1 MKKITIL
8 IVISLL
14 GYNSVYFK
22 KLSELNNNTTQKF
35 DFKKYT
41 DSLYYQGI
49 LKNDT
54 IVNLDVLLSDLNTN
68 KEAAF
73 NKYGNKLSIGN
84 SAYFMVK
91 ISGEITAKTNEGFT
105 LKTDNGQS
113 YPIDSKFIFG
123 NSIRDASK
131 LVKLTDFKTNTEFN
145 QISESLNNLV
155 REDVLPKKSQD
166 INIGDKII
174 GKGVISQSKKE
185 NLPIKITLVAIE
197 KP

>member
-1 MKKITIL
+1 MKKI
-8 IVISLL
+8 VIIIIIGLF

-22 KLSELNNNTTQKF
+22 KLSELNNNAIQKF
-35 DFKKYT
+35 DFTKYT
-41 DSLYYQGI
+41 DSLYHQGI

-54 IVNLDVLLSDLNTN
+54 IINLNALLSELSTN

-84 SAYFMVK
+84 SAHFMVK
-91 ISGEITAKTNEGFT
+91 ISGEIAAKTNEGFT
-105 LKTDNGQS
+105 LKTDNGQNYS
-113 YPIDSKFIFG
+113 IDSKFIFG
-123 NSIRDASK
+123 NAIRDASK

-145 QISESLNNLV
+145 QISESLNKLV
-155 REDVLPKKSQD
+155 REDVLPKKLKD
-166 INIGDKII
+166 INVGDKII

-185 NLPIKITLVAIE
+185 NLPIKITLVDIE

>member
-1 MKKITIL
+1 MKKIVI
-8 IVISLL
+8 IIIISLL

-22 KLSELNNNTTQKF
+22 KLSELNNYATKKF
-35 DFKKYT
+35 DFTKYT
-41 DSLYYQGI
+41 DSLYHQGI

-54 IVNLDVLLSDLNTN
+54 IVNLDALLSELITN

-73 NKYGNKLSIGN
+73 NKYGNKMSIGN

-91 ISGEITAKTNEGFT
+91 ISGEIAAKTNEGFT
-105 LKTDNGQS
+105 LKTDNGQKYS
-113 YPIDSKFIFG
+113 IDTKFIFG
-123 NSIRDASK
+123 NAIRDASK

-145 QISESLNNLV
+145 QISESLNKLV
-155 REDVLPKKSQD
+155 REDVLPKKLKD
-166 INIGDKII
+166 INVGDKII

-185 NLPIKITLVAIE
+185 NLPIKITLVDIE

>member
-1 MKKITIL
+1 MKKII
-8 IVISLL
+8 IIIIIGLL

-22 KLSELNNNTTQKF
+22 KLSELTANATQTF

-41 DSLYYQGI
+41 DSLYHQGI
-49 LKNDT
+49 LKNDS
-54 IVNLDVLLSDLNTN
+54 IVNLHALLSELSTN
-68 KEAAF
+68 KETAF
-73 NKYGNKLSIGN
+73 TKYGNKLSIGN

-105 LKTDNGQS
+105 LKTDNGLS

-123 NSIRDASK
+123 NAIRDASK

-145 QISESLNNLV
+145 QISESLNTLV
-155 REDVLPKKSQD
+155 RENVLPKKLKD
-166 INIGDKII
+166 INVGDKII

-185 NLPIKITLVAIE
+185 ILPIKITLVDIE

>member
-1 MKKITIL
+1 MKKI
-8 IVISLL
+8 VIIIIIGLF

-22 KLSELNNNTTQKF
+22 KLSELNNNAIQKF
-35 DFKKYT
+35 DFTKYT
-41 DSLYYQGI
+41 DSLYHQGI

-54 IVNLDVLLSDLNTN
+54 IINLNALLSELSTN

-84 SAYFMVK
+84 SAHFMVK
-91 ISGEITAKTNEGFT
+91 ISGEIAAKTNEGFT
-105 LKTDNGQS
+105 LKTDNGQNYS
-113 YPIDSKFIFG
+113 IDSKFIFG
-123 NSIRDASK
+123 NAIRDASK

-145 QISESLNNLV
+145 QISESLNKLV
-155 REDVLPKKSQD
+155 REDVLLKKLKD
-166 INIGDKII
+166 INVGDKII

-185 NLPIKITLVAIE
+185 NLPIKITLVDIE

>member
-1 MKKITIL
+1 MKKI
-8 IVISLL
+8 VIIIIIGLL

-22 KLSELNNNTTQKF
+22 KLSELNNNAIQKF

-41 DSLYYQGI
+41 DSLYHQGI

-54 IVNLDVLLSDLNTN
+54 IINLNTLLSELSSN

-91 ISGEITAKTNEGFT
+91 ISGEIATKTNEGFT

-113 YPIDSKFIFG
+113 YSIDTKFIFG
-123 NSIRDASK
+123 NAIRDASK

-145 QISESLNNLV
+145 QISESLNKLV
-155 REDVLPKKSQD
+155 REDVLPKKLKD
-166 INIGDKII
+166 IKVGDKII

-185 NLPIKITLVAIE
+185 ILPIKITLVDIE

>member
-1 MKKITIL
+1 MKKIVI
-8 IVISLL
+8 IIIISLL

-22 KLSELNNNTTQKF
+22 KLSELNNNATQKF
-35 DFKKYT
+35 NFTKYT
-41 DSLYYQGI
+41 DSLYHQGI

-54 IVNLDVLLSDLNTN
+54 IINLNALLSELSTN

-84 SAYFMVK
+84 SAHFMVK
-91 ISGEITAKTNEGFT
+91 ISGEIAAKTNEGFT
-105 LKTDNGQS
+105 LKTDNGQNYS
-113 YPIDSKFIFG
+113 IDSKFIFG
-123 NSIRDASK
+123 NAIRDASK

-145 QISESLNNLV
+145 QISESLNKLV
-155 REDVLPKKSQD
+155 REDVLPKKLKD
-166 INIGDKII
+166 INVGDKII

-185 NLPIKITLVAIE
+185 NLPIKITLVDIE

>member
-1 MKKITIL
+1 MKKI
-8 IVISLL
+8 VIIIIIGLL

-22 KLSELNNNTTQKF
+22 KLSELNNNATQKF
-35 DFKKYT
+35 DFTEYT
-41 DSLYYQGI
+41 DSLYHQGI
-49 LKNDT
+49 LKNDS
-54 IVNLDVLLSDLNTN
+54 IINLDALISELSTN

-91 ISGEITAKTNEGFT
+91 FSGEIAAKTNEGFT

-113 YPIDSKFIFG
+113 YSIDAKFIFG
-123 NSIRDASK
+123 NAIRDASK

-145 QISESLNNLV
+145 QISESLNKLV
-155 REDVLPKKSQD
+155 RDDVLPKKLKY
-166 INIGDKII
+166 IGIGDKII
-174 GKGVISQSKKE
+174 GKGVINQSKKE

>member
-1 MKKITIL
+1 MKKI
-8 IVISLL
+8 VIIIIIGLL

-22 KLSELNNNTTQKF
+22 KLSELNNNATQKF
-35 DFKKYT
+35 DFNKYT
-41 DSLYYQGI
+41 DSLYHQGI
-49 LKNDT
+49 FKNDS
-54 IVNLDVLLSDLNTN
+54 IINLDALISELSTN

-91 ISGEITAKTNEGFT
+91 FSGEIAAKTNEGFT

-113 YPIDSKFIFG
+113 YSIDAKFIFG
-123 NSIRDASK
+123 NAIRDASK

-145 QISESLNNLV
+145 QISESLNKLV
-155 REDVLPKKSQD
+155 REDVLPMKLKD
-166 INIGDKII
+166 INVGDKII

-185 NLPIKITLVAIE
+185 NLPIKITLVDIE